1 VPSTEEKA
9 KACERA
15 CQMLKRADI
24 AITDEERQNMEV
36 ADFGLGMLEQIGL
49 EIIVYINSNRYCA
62 KELILFPGQT
72 CPEHRHPARGSD
84 PGKMETFRCR
94 SGEVYLYMEGPKT
107 PNPKVGAPAR
117 EEYFTVWN
125 EVILKPGEQYTLPS
139 DTLHW
144 FRAGEQGAI
153 VSEFSSP
160 SDDES
165 DIFTDPLIQRV
176 EKPE

>member
-1 VPSTEEKA
+1 MITAE
-9 KACERA
+9 ERA
-15 CQMLKRADI
+15 DAKIRALEMLEQADI
-24 AITDEERQNMEV
+24 AITDKEKQEMEI

-49 EIIVYINSNRYCA
+49 EIIVYVNCDKYCA

-72 CPEHRHPARGSD
+72 CAEHRHPPRGSY
-84 PGKMETFRCR
+84 PGKQETFRCR
-94 SGEVYLYMEGPKT
+94 WGEVYLYMEGQPR
-107 PNPKVGAPAR
+107 PNPKVKAPVR

-125 EVILKPGEQYTLPS
+125 EVILKPGQQYTLPP

-144 FRAGEQGAI
+144 FRAGDQGAI

-165 DIFTDPLIQRV
+165 DIFTDPGIKRV
-176 EKPE
+176 EE